1 MNEENKE
8 QNAISKQFKEM
19 QKNKISKEYEH
30 HAVLVKS
37 EENS

>member
-19 QKNKISKEYEH
+19 QKKKNQ
-30 HAVLVKS
+30 KS
-37 EENS
+37 MNIMQY

>member
-19 QKNKISKEYEH
+19 QKKIKYQ
-30 HAVLVKS
+30 KS
-37 EENS
+37 MNIMQY

>member
-19 QKNKISKEYEH
+19 QKKISKEYEH